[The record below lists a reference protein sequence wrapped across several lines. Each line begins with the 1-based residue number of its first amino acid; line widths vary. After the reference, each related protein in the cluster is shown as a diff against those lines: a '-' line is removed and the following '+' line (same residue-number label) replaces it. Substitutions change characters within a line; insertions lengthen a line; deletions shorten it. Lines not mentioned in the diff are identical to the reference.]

1 MPNFLLLAI
10 YLSKLKCITKTSSAF
25 ILSGGICDNFII
37 FPLIFCTNYLSL
49 KIPSAILFSFATEWV

>member
-1 MPNFLLLAI
+1 MKEFRVNSDHNLILVR
-10 YLSKLKCITKTSSAF
+10 YESVGKKTSVKY
-25 ILSGGICDNFII
+25 CDNFII